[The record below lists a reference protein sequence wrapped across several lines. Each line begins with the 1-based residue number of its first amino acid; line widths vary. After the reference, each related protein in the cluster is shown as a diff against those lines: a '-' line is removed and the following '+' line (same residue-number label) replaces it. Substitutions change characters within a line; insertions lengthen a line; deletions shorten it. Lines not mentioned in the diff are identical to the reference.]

1 MFITHRSRRQSWLKK
16 GIGFEGGENWPPKEK
31 PEISPEALA
40 NEGPSGENPS
50 ERPFAGKK
58 SQKGEIRNDK
68 TELEEATG
76 LTPTSEMIRNQI
88 QKIEVPG
95 KILLC
100 WERAFPDLP
109 TGM

>member
-1 MFITHRSRRQSWLKK
+1 MRESR
-16 GIGFEGGENWPPKEK
+16 PPKEK
-31 PEISPEALA
+31 PEISPETLA
-40 NEGPSGENPS
+40 MEGLSGENPS
-50 ERPFAGKK
+50 ERPFAGNN
-58 SQKGEIRNDK
+58 SQKQEIRKDK

-100 WERAFPDLP
+100 
-109 TGM
+109 

>member
-1 MFITHRSRRQSWLKK
+1 MFIIKNSYISHCGKNLHQPTVKR
-16 GIGFEGGENWPPKEK
+16 ENRK
-31 PEISPEALA
+31 
-40 NEGPSGENPS
+40 
-50 ERPFAGKK
+50 
-58 SQKGEIRNDK
+58 DK

-100 WERAFPDLP
+100 
-109 TGM
+109 

>member
-1 MFITHRSRRQSWLKK
+1 MGMKVGRTLGREPL
-16 GIGFEGGENWPPKEK
+16 
-31 PEISPEALA
+31 
-40 NEGPSGENPS
+40 NPS
-50 ERPFAGKK
+50 EQPFAGNN
-58 SQKGEIRNDK
+58 SQKGEIRKDK

-100 WERAFPDLP
+100 
-109 TGM
+109 